1 MVRSVRCWRTGLLSL
16 CLPACLA
23 TAEPG
28 AAEGRVYSTWD
39 VFEPDK
45 CASIW
50 LIKRHVDPGAVFR
63 FYPRGE
69 AIAEGIAFDTPDARF
84 RRYHDRSTFE
94 SLLQHHKL
102 DAPRLV
108 YLGRLIHDME
118 VNIWERKALAETR
131 DVEEELQRLL
141 ADGDAERL
149 VRVCIDHFDGLE
161 RGLLADSPRSPK

>member
-1 MVRSVRCWRTGLLSL
+1 LLSL
-16 CLPACLA
+16 CLLACS
-23 TAEPG
+23 
-28 AAEGRVYSTWD
+28 AAANPPSGEGQVYSTWD

-94 SLLQHHKL
+94 TLLQHHNL
-102 DAPRLV
+102 DDPKARD
-108 YLGRLIHDME
+108 LGRLMHDIE
-118 VNIWERKALAETR
+118 VNVWERKALGETR
-131 DVEEELQRLL
+131 EVEAALQRLL
-141 ADGDAERL
+141 DDGTPERMVAL
-149 VRVCIDHFDGLE
+149 CLDYFDRLSLPFLSDG
-161 RGLLADSPRSPK
+161 P